1 MTHHTPSQIFFCDPG
16 IGDRRSLEMDA
27 FEQAFLCIARH
38 FFETHDSPDTQCWM
52 QGFMAAEQRF
62 PPPFGATIAH
72 AISLAVSALAG
83 RSGSFAYYR
92 TDHALAD
99 HAITR
104 EEQYLLQVLRGLR
117 SGESGNLQTTA
128 MLLCCGSDTRP
139 FLAAMERLCLITGDV
154 TELRYQS

>member
-1 MTHHTPSQIFFCDPG
+1 MARHTPSQIYFCDPG
-16 IGDRRSLEMDA
+16 IGDRQNLEL
-27 FEQAFLCIARH
+27 FPCEQSFLCVARY
-38 FFETHDSPDTQCWM
+38 FFETHDTPDNQCWM

-72 AISLAVSALAG
+72 AISLSVSALAT

-92 TDHALAD
+92 NDHPLAD

-117 SGESGNLQTTA
+117 AGEVANLQTTA
-128 MLLCCGSDTRP
+128 MLLCCGGDTRP
-139 FLAAMERLCLITGDV
+139 FLAAMERLCIITGDV
-154 TELRYQS
+154 AELRYQS